1 MLIKAYSAVGR
12 LKQSVLL
19 LTMLALS
26 AVVTRAET
34 GNVNRDED
42 MGKIVWETHES
53 EGESQVILDKEYS
66 TEWESQGGG
75 EVSWE

>member
-1 MLIKAYSAVGR
+1 
-12 LKQSVLL
+12 
-19 LTMLALS
+19 MLALS

-42 MGKIVWETHES
+42 LGKIVWEVHES
-53 EGESQVILDKEYS
+53 EGESHVILDKEYS
-66 TEWESQGGG
+66 TEWEKEGGG